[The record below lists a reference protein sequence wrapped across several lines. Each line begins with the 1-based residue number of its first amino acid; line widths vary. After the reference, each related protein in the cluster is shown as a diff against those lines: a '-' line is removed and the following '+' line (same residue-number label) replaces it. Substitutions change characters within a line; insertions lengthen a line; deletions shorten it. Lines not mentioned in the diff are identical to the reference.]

1 MAKNTLTFELG
12 GRVEIADFADG
23 VAVLQRLVTA
33 LTPGD
38 AGIAWVV
45 DDWQP
50 GNAGVTLRG
59 ESDDSGAVERVVD
72 GYEKIGAALSR
83 HEDLPQLDRKTKASI
98 DSIKALTSNADYV
111 RFETP
116 DSDYTIYRKDNA
128 PSQPGPRLSLG
139 AITGTIQTASNRGG
153 LRFNLYEHLFHKAVA
168 CYLTPGQ
175 EELMRNAWG
184 RRAVVSGK
192 ISRDPSRG
200 LPIAIRNIMD
210 VKILPEVEPDSY
222 RKARGA
228 VPRPPGAP
236 LPEEAIRKLR
246 DA

>member
-1 MAKNTLTFELG
+1 MTKNTLTFELG
-12 GRVEIADFADG
+12 GRVELADFADG
-23 VAVLQRLVTA
+23 MAAFRHLVNA
-33 LTPGD
+33 LTPRD
-38 AGIAWVV
+38 AGVAWVV
-45 DDWQP
+45 EDLRP

-59 ESDDSGAVERVVD
+59 DSDDPGAVARIVD
-72 GYEKIGAALSR
+72 DYAKIGAALSLR
-83 HEDLPQLDRKTKASI
+83 EDLPQLDRKTKATI
-98 DSIKALTSNADYV
+98 DSIKALTGTADYV

-139 AITGTIQTASNRGG
+139 AITGTIQAASNRGS
-153 LRFNLYEHLFHKAVA
+153 LRFNLYERLFHKAVA
-168 CYLTPGQ
+168 CYLAPGQ
-175 EELMRNAWG
+175 EELLRNAWG

-192 ISRDPSRG
+192 ISRDPARG

-236 LPEEAIRKLR
+236 LAEEAIRRLR